1 MLTLKSDDVFGRSK
15 AYESI
20 IKQEPIVGPKIPE
33 SFNVLVKELQ
43 GLSLRVDLMNSEV
56 GEIDAEDMLEAS
68 TAEDALNAPEGIAL
82 DMDPIDVTEEMV
94 ASEFEIVD
102 EPVAAVADDDDDDS
116 TDDAD
121 DNQQDSKQEEA

>member
-1 MLTLKSDDVFGRSK
+1 
-15 AYESI
+15 
-20 IKQEPIVGPKIPE
+20 
-33 SFNVLVKELQ
+33 
-43 GLSLRVDLMNSEV
+43 MNSEV
-56 GEIDAEDMLEAS
+56 GEIGAEDMLEAS

-121 DNQQDSKQEEA
+121 DNQQDSKQQEA